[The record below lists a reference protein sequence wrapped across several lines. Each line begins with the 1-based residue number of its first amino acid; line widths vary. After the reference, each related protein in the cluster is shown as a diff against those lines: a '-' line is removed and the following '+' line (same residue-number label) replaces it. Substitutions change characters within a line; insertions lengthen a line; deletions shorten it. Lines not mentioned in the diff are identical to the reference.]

1 MAATWIKPLHVQQ
14 GKTISQCLGDCTEY
28 AMNSE
33 KTNSGELV
41 TSYKCDPAT
50 VDMEFLLAKSEY
62 AYRTGRDQ
70 GAHDIIAYHVRQ
82 AFAPGEIDAKT
93 ANELG
98 HKLAHELMG
107 GNHAFIVAT
116 HVDRQ
121 HLHNHVII
129 NSVNLDCTKKF
140 RNPIRSYKILREI
153 SDRICAE
160 HNLSVIA
167 KPDHAKTV
175 SNRYREP
182 SKRDKLTQMIDDV
195 ILQSRPKDFDEF
207 LKQLKSA
214 GCKIKC
220 GANISI
226 QALGQRR
233 FIRLSSLPE
242 EYHEKIL
249 EERIAEAHAHY
260 IEEAANASRQTA
272 NENNVPNVS
281 SCDAPMRKSP
291 PQEKPLPI
299 LQTPA
304 QANEISS
311 PPAKPPQQKNGL
323 LLDLENVINAKKS
336 KGFKYWAQGFNLQKT
351 AETILFLQNNNL
363 TDMATLKSEIAQANS
378 GYNELERRISNADT
392 RIKEIGILQRHVNTY
407 KKTRDIYYEYLR
419 SKRNPDFYAKN
430 KTAINDCREAKEYFD
445 SLLYEKLPTTKEL
458 QIEYANFV
466 VEKQKCILAR
476 SEMKQRIS
484 NLQSAKENCEM
495 ILGVENETPTPT
507 KKYEHTM

>member
-1 MAATWIKPLHVQQ
+1 VAATWIKPLHVRQ
-14 GKTISQCLGDCTEY
+14 GKTISQCLGDRTEY
-28 AMNSE
+28 AMNAE
-33 KTNSGELV
+33 KTDGGELV
-41 TSYKCDPAT
+41 TGYECNPAT

-98 HKLAHELMG
+98 HKLAQELTG

-140 RNPIRSYKILREI
+140 RNPIRSYKILRDI
-153 SDRICAE
+153 SDRICE
-160 HNLSVIA
+160 QHSLSVIVN
-167 KPDHAKTV
+167 PDHGKTPT
-175 SNRYREP
+175 NRDRQP
-182 SKRDKLTQMIDDV
+182 SKRDKLTHLIDE
-195 ILQSRPKDFDEF
+195 ILLQNLPKDFDEF

-226 QALGQRR
+226 QAPGQKR
-233 FIRLSSLPE
+233 FIRLSSLPD
-242 EYHEKIL
+242 EYHEEVLTK
-249 EERIAEAHAHY
+249 RIAEAHSRY
-260 IEEAANASRQTA
+260 IEETANASWQTA
-272 NENNVPNVS
+272 NENVTQNIS

-291 PQEKPLPI
+291 QQEKPLPI
-299 LQTPA
+299 LQTSKQQPA
-304 QANEISS
+304 QAKES
-311 PPAKPPQQKNGL
+311 PSQQKIGL
-323 LLDLENVINAKKS
+323 FLDIENAINAKKS
-336 KGFKYWAQGFNLQKT
+336 EAFKKWAQGFNLQKL
-351 AETILFLQNNNL
+351 AEMLVFLKNNNL
-363 TDMATLKSEIAQANS
+363 TDMATLKSEIMQAHS
-378 GYNELERRISNADT
+378 EYSELERRISNADT
-392 RIKEIGILQRHVNTY
+392 RIKEIGILQRHISTY
-407 KKTRDIYYEYLR
+407 KKTRDIYSEYLR

-430 KTAINDCREAKEYFD
+430 KAAINDCRETKEYFN
-445 SLLYEKLPTTKEL
+445 SLLLEKLPTTKEL

-466 VEKQKCILAR
+466 AEKHKCILAR

-484 NLQSAKENCEM
+484 NLQSAKENCE
-495 ILGVENETPTPT
+495 IVLGVEREASPPT